1 MLTTQAI
8 KQTPQA
14 YLQAIG
20 EIFATFD
27 QQDSGNVSYGV
38 RLTDANGNQQRY
50 FVKSAGDPADP
61 LPYLDH
67 ASRVALLRNAVRV
80 AQSCGHPTL
89 CRLYHVIESPVGPLL
104 VYEWVEG
111 ELLGVRS
118 AHRDDPASAYQRF
131 RRLPAREIVTVLDQL
146 YALHHQLAC
155 AGWVA
160 CDLYDGCLLYNFATQ
175 TLRVMDLDTY
185 HQGPFVNTMG
195 RMFGSTRFMA
205 PEELTLGA
213 AIDQRTTVFTLGRMA
228 AVFLGD
234 GSLDRAAFR
243 GTDGQHG
250 VMLQACQPQPEN
262 RFATVA
268 DFYTAWLAAKAVSRK

>member
-1 MLTTQAI
+1 MLTTTTI
-8 KQTPQA
+8 TQTPPA

-20 EIFATFD
+20 EIFAVFD

-38 RLTDANGNQQRY
+38 RLPDADGNQQRY

-61 LPYLDH
+61 QPYLDH
-67 ASRVALLRNAVRV
+67 ASRVALLRNAVHV
-80 AQSCGHPTL
+80 AQSCAHPTL
-89 CRLYHVIESPVGPLL
+89 CRLYHVIESPMGPLL
-104 VYEWVEG
+104 VYEWIDG

-118 AHRDDPASAYQRF
+118 AQRDDPASAYQRF

-146 YALHHQLAC
+146 YELHHQLAI

-234 GSLDRAAFR
+234 GSLDRAVFR
-243 GTDGQHG
+243 GSTALHT
-250 VMLQACQPQPEN
+250 VIVQACQPPPTA

-268 DFYTAWLAAKAVSRK
+268 DFVTAWFAARNEE